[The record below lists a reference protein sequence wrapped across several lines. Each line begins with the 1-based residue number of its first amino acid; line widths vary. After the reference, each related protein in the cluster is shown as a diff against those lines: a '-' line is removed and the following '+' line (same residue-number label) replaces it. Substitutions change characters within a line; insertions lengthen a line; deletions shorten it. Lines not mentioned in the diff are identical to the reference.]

1 MKYVVAWTLRQN
13 ASEELQARGLQVF
26 SKWSPSP
33 AATFKEFLGRVDGR
47 GGFAI
52 VETDDPR
59 AIAHDAAVFSAWF
72 DMDVHPVMEIADIAQ
87 IGGEAVAFRES
98 IS

>member
-1 MKYVVAWTLRQN
+1 MKYLVSWETRQT

-33 AATFKEFLGRVDGR
+33 EATFKEFLGRVDGR
-47 GGFAI
+47 GGFAV
-52 VETDDPR
+52 VEADNPAVVARDM
-59 AIAHDAAVFSAWF
+59 AIFGAFF
-72 DMDVHPVMEIADIAQ
+72 DMSVYPVLEVMETAGIAA
-87 IGGEAVAFRES
+87 EAVEFRSS